1 MNPNEEVHENIHEI
15 EKFINSIHPRSK
27 MRQEVH
33 EMIRHT
39 SDLTYADMV
48 QNMTRAAKE
57 CEFVVQSGSAILT
70 GMLVNSCQSV
80 EMNKWLSDNT
90 QEIANMTTIEDFN
103 IAVRN
108 AHNEMTLNKGLPQFD
123 GKGLGQSQ
131 TNMNS
136 VGTDKNGSK
145 EWMRKFPCFKCG
157 ELGHLISECPKK
169 PEKCK
174 EENCDRKHTAKAHKT
189 WWST

>member
-1 MNPNEEVHENIHEI
+1 
-15 EKFINSIHPRSK
+15 

-33 EMIRHT
+33 EMIRHM

-48 QNMTRAAKE
+48 QNVTRAAKE
-57 CEFVVQSGSAILT
+57 CEFVIQSGSAIHT
-70 GMLVNSCQSV
+70 GMLVSSCRSV
-80 EMNKWLSDNT
+80 EMNKWLSDNM
-90 QEIANMTTIEDFN
+90 QEVSNMMTIEDFN

-108 AHNEMTLNKGLPQFD
+108 AHNEMTLNKGLLQYD

-136 VGTDKNGSK
+136 VGTDKK

-157 ELGHLISECPKK
+157 ELGHLISECTKK
-169 PEKCK
+169 DIQKCK
-174 EENCDRKHTAKAHKT
+174 EENCN
-189 WWST
+189 